1 MEDYAMTLFKKNGKS
16 NSNSGT
22 AARKDSALLNLRRI
36 FIGVLFGSVV
46 FVLLTLIFSLVMTL
60 GAIPDSAALV
70 FAFLS
75 IALASFAAGFA
86 ALWNI
91 GNGGLINGHICGGIF
106 AALHSLLA
114 LVFGEGGRL
123 VYVLIAVVIELILS
137 TFGGIVSVNVR
148 SE

>member
-1 MEDYAMTLFKKNGKS
+1 MTLFKKNGKS

-70 FAFLS
+70 FAFFVDS
-75 IALASFAAGFA
+75 PRFFCRR
-86 ALWNI
+86 
-91 GNGGLINGHICGGIF
+91 ICG
-106 AALHSLLA
+106 
-114 LVFGEGGRL
+114 
-123 VYVLIAVVIELILS
+123 
-137 TFGGIVSVNVR
+137 IVEYR
-148 SE
+148 